1 MIGQDMMLNAEGLE
15 WILLAILAFM
25 VGVLTGLIG
34 LVSMAIRGYRA
45 PVAGAIVTICGVVF
59 ILSIVAFGIVDGEIP
74 GGPWPLLGGLGIAI
88 GLCMAFLGN
97 RPPDRQPLPRMCGES
112 APRGRPCALPPGHE
126 GSHRSCDGSSPR
138 GRPCGLP
145 PGHGG
150 SHWYLAPTRHHPPSK
165 ERAASQHP

>member
-1 MIGQDMMLNAEGLE
+1 VIGQDMMLNAEGLE

-34 LVSMAIRGYRA
+34 LVSMAIRGDRA

-59 ILSIVAFGIVDGEIP
+59 ILSMVAFGIVDGEIP

-88 GLCMAFLGN
+88 GLCLSFLKN
-97 RPPDRQPLPRMCGES
+97 RPPSSAQPLPGTCGES
-112 APRGRPCALPPGHE
+112 TPQGRACA
-126 GSHRSCDGSSPR
+126 
-138 GRPCGLP
+138 LP

-150 SHWYLAPTRHHPPSK
+150 SHRHEASTRHHPPSK
-165 ERAASQHP
+165 ERAASQHS